1 VAEHEAYVRKDS
13 ANWANL
19 PMDNCADISYLKEIF
34 LTSRGEGGGS
44 IPIGLYWGPPVDP
57 TAWHA
62 EGLIKDP
69 DITDTSKS
77 FIH

>member
-1 VAEHEAYVRKDS
+1 
-13 ANWANL
+13 
-19 PMDNCADISYLKEIF
+19 
-34 LTSRGEGGGS
+34 
-44 IPIGLYWGPPVDP
+44 VDP

>member
-1 VAEHEAYVRKDS
+1 
-13 ANWANL
+13 
-19 PMDNCADISYLKEIF
+19 MDNCADISYLKEIF
-34 LTSRGEGGGS
+34 LTSRGEGGQYPDWPLLRSTSG
-44 IPIGLYWGPPVDP
+44 DP

>member
-1 VAEHEAYVRKDS
+1 
-13 ANWANL
+13 
-19 PMDNCADISYLKEIF
+19 MDNCADISYLKQIF
-34 LTSRGEGGGS
+34 QTRRRGGGS
-44 IPIGLYWGPPVDP
+44 TLFGLYWGPPVDP